1 MASGA
6 PGPRSAGHHLGPR
19 AVRLTLDAGHTLATM
34 DAFTMSLRSLLRFIV
49 LLIASAAIPCQAAL
63 KLGSP
68 FGDHM
73 VLQQGMP
80 VPVWG
85 WADPGATL
93 TVTFAG
99 QNKGAR
105 ADAQGAWRVVL
116 EPLTASSESRTFAV
130 VAGESEGRPLE
141 RLELKD
147 VLVGEVWICGGQ
159 SNMERELGPR
169 AGQKPIIGWEE
180 AAASATL
187 TQLRQYY
194 VVQHTA
200 DAPQTATEGGWT
212 VCSPETAHT
221 FTAVGFFFARALQEA
236 RGGVPVGIL
245 HTSWGGTVA
254 EAWTSREGL
263 AGFPEIID
271 AIDLAQRAR
280 KDFASVQKAY
290 LATLE
295 DWYREHDAGTN
306 ERWWTPGLD
315 ASAWETTP
323 VPGLWEDAGHPNW
336 DGIAWYHRTFDLPE
350 TWAGQ
355 DLVLHLAA
363 VDDIDTTWVNG
374 VNVGST
380 SYYSTQRTYRVP
392 ASALKPAGNEITLRV
407 LDTMGGGGIWNPRLK
422 LGLERADGAGETLPL
437 AGPWRVRFVRSLE
450 GLPPPPSAPVVG
462 GPNVPTVLYNAML
475 APLAPYAIRGAA
487 FYQGESNAS
496 RPAQYRRLLPAM
508 IADWRRVW
516 GQGEFPFLFV
526 QIAPFSGQPPEIRE
540 AQLLTWQETQNTA
553 MIVTIDAGDADDI
566 HPANKR
572 PVGERLARA
581 ARALAYGE
589 PVTYSGPVYAGA
601 EFGDGRA
608 VVRFTHLAGGLVAPG
623 GRLEGFTL
631 AGADGAF
638 HAGEARII
646 GDTVVVSSPAVSKPA
661 AVRYGWANVAHG
673 NLFNTAGLPASPF
686 RSDGPE

>member
-1 MASGA
+1 MPLRNH
-6 PGPRSAGHHLGPR
+6 PGI
-19 AVRLTLDAGHTLATM
+19 AVILLA
-34 DAFTMSLRSLLRFIV
+34 
-49 LLIASAAIPCQAAL
+49 AAAALPAQAAL
-63 KLGSP
+63 RLGSP

-73 VLQQGMP
+73 VLQQGAD

-85 WADPGATL
+85 WAEPGTPL

-99 QNKGAR
+99 QEKSVT
-105 ADAQGAWRVVL
+105 ADAQGAWRVAL
-116 EPLTASSESRTFAV
+116 DPLVASTESRTFTVSAGQGGGR
-130 VAGESEGRPLE
+130 VAE

-180 AAASATL
+180 AAASATRA
-187 TQLRQYY
+187 QLRQFY

-200 DAPQTATEGGWT
+200 DAPQATTEGQWT
-212 VCSPETAHT
+212 VCSPGTAHT

-236 RGGVPVGIL
+236 RGGVPIGIM

-263 AGFPEIID
+263 AAFPEIVDSIE
-271 AIDLAQRAR
+271 AAQRAR
-280 KDFASVQKAY
+280 KDFASAQKAY

-295 DWYREHDAGTN
+295 GWYNEHDAGTR
-306 ERWWTPGLD
+306 ERWWAPGLD
-315 ASAWETTP
+315 TTAWETMA

-336 DGIAWYHRTFDLPE
+336 DGIAWYRRTFDLP
-350 TWAGQ
+350 AGWTGR

-380 SYYSTQRTYRVP
+380 SYYSTQRSYRVP
-392 ASALKPAGNEITLRV
+392 ASTLKPAGNEITVRV

-422 LGLERADGAGETLPL
+422 LGLERADGAGEPLPL
-437 AGPWRVRFVRSLE
+437 AGSWRVRFGRSIE
-450 GLPPPPSAPVVG
+450 GLPPPPSAPVIG
-462 GPNVPTVLYNAML
+462 GPNIPTVLYNAML
-475 APLAPYAIRGAA
+475 APLAPYAIRGAV

-508 IADWRRVW
+508 IADWRRAW
-516 GQGEFPFLFV
+516 GQGDFPFLFV

-540 AQLLTWQETQNTA
+540 AQLLAWQETRNTA
-553 MIVTIDAGDADDI
+553 MVVTIDAGDVEDI

-581 ARALAYGE
+581 ARFLAYGE
-589 PVTYSGPVYAGA
+589 PVAYSGPVYAGA
-601 EFGDGRA
+601 TFGDGRA

-623 GRLEGFTL
+623 SRLEGFTL
-631 AGADGAF
+631 AGTDGAF
-638 HAGEARII
+638 HPADAEIA
-646 GDTVVVSSPAVSKPA
+646 GDTVIVSSAAVPEPA
-661 AVRYGWANVAHG
+661 AVRYGWANVASG

-686 RSDGPE
+686 RSDRPE